1 MRRNDLHISM
11 LGGGVGGARMARALA
26 SAIAPEN
33 LSVIVNIGDDE
44 SIYGLAVSP
53 DLDSVMYTLA
63 GVEGSAGWGRKDDT
77 FVAMESLAGLGVD
90 TTFRLGDLDLGLNL
104 MRTQRLAVGEPL
116 SSITEHIARSFEIGS
131 TILPASDDRVPTRV
145 QTAELGELSFQE
157 YFVLNGAMPTVTG
170 LRFEQAAD
178 AKPAPGVI
186 DAIDRAEVV
195 VIAPSNPPL
204 SIWPMLAIPPIR
216 EAIAAAETVVAIS
229 PFVGGKPVKGPTDRV
244 MASLGYDP
252 SHAGVVAG
260 YDGLLSHLV
269 VDRDPPDVG
278 VNCIV
283 HDTMMNTPELAAS
296 FGAWFGDLWT

>member
-1 MRRNDLHISM
+1 
-11 LGGGVGGARMARALA
+11 MARALV

-33 LSVIVNIGDDE
+33 LSIVVNVGDDD

-53 DLDSVMYTLA
+53 DLDSVIYTLA
-63 GVEGSAGWGRKDDT
+63 GVEGDAGWGRKHDT
-77 FVAMESLAGLGVD
+77 FQAMESLAALGVD

-104 MRTQRLAVGEPL
+104 MRTQRLAEGESL
-116 SSITEHIARSFEIGS
+116 SSVTGHIARSFDVGS

-157 YFVLNGAMPTVTG
+157 YFVLNGAQPTVTD
-170 LRFEQAAD
+170 LRFEDAAD

-186 DAIDRAEVV
+186 EAIECADVV

-216 EAIAAAETVVAIS
+216 GAVAAAKTVVAIS

-252 SHAGVVAG
+252 SHAGIVSG
-260 YDGLLSHLV
+260 YDSLLSHLV
-269 VDRDPPDVG
+269 VDRDPPETDIE
-278 VNCIV
+278 CII
-283 HDTMMNTPELAAS
+283 HDTMIDTTERGAN